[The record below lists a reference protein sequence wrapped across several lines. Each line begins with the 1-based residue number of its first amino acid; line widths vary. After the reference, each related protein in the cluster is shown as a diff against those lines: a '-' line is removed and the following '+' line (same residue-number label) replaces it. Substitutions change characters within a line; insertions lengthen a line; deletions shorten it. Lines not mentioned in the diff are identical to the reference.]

1 MWASFASL
9 QLMLCFHTMAVLLIA
24 VKRSASSTHSSTW
37 IHTDVCHCC
46 KSQPPSFQPSSQ
58 TQLSLL
64 QAVLAITLL
73 CLPREFHGI
82 FTDEPERIVKNYYLF
97 FCVASGLWGGLT
109 IGLVTEYYTSNAY
122 APVKVGRG
130 GGVLCDV
137 AAPNIVVV
145 GLQPGWCGPSGLFS
159 KLALAMPRH
168 LSMWA
173 YWLSAGPAVSPRRVR
188 APPF

>member
-1 MWASFASL
+1 MLSHHGCLVIAVKSFCQLHSQFNLNSNQLRLPLL
-9 QLMLCFHTMAVLLIA
+9 QLMAA
-24 VKRSASSTHSSTW
+24 W
-37 IHTDVCHCC
+37 
-46 KSQPPSFQPSSQ
+46 PW
-58 TQLSLL
+58 TQLSRSPFLL

-130 GGVLCDV
+130 GVVL
-137 AAPNIVVV
+137 
-145 GLQPGWCGPSGLFS
+145 
-159 KLALAMPRH
+159 
-168 LSMWA
+168 
-173 YWLSAGPAVSPRRVR
+173 
-188 APPF
+188 